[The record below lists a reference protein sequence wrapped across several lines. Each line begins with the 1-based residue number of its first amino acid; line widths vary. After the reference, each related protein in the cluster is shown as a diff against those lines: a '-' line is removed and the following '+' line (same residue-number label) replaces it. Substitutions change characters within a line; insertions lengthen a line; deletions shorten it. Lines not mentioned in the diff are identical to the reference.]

1 MKRKVKDNELFTDE
15 IPVKEH
21 ISQLIELMSQGLY
34 EKEHIMA
41 VSLLSA
47 IAGESIFLLG
57 PPGTA
62 KSMVARRLKLV
73 FKGAK
78 SFEYL
83 MSRFSTPDEI
93 FGPVSISKLKD
104 EDKYERLVDGY
115 LPDAEVVFLDEIWKA
130 GPAIQNALLTAI
142 NERIF
147 KNGTDTL
154 RLPMKAL
161 VAASNELP
169 AEDEGLEALWDRF
182 LVRMVSNC
190 ISCEKTFYKMVRS
203 KSIEEPTIAENYLL
217 EDSLHLKWLAAIREV
232 EITDEICRI
241 VTHVR
246 KVMTEQQKKEEVT
259 TLDYYISDRRWKKIF
274 HLMQTS
280 AFLNGRNAINVT
292 DSILLI
298 HCLWNKVEAIPVVL
312 EAVSSAITANLD
324 GKITQNVKALDKLI
338 DQLSANMRQGRVPI
352 DSAKDDYVVMNYFYY
367 IVEGFQKKPCL
378 FARLDYNHIDT
389 KKSNDGILYYEEKSK
404 SWIIHAIYTGAPFD
418 YKKSSNGKN
427 TKIKLQKCKDGIMV
441 DGIPYLFRKKG
452 WGTFI
457 SKSEASTSTSADII
471 FLECASIRNDFEH
484 LKTLF
489 YKDCNLFV
497 SDDDIKLIGKQLDKT
512 EKTLKNLEIKVQN
525 TKLLMLR

>member
-1 MKRKVKDNELFTDE
+1 MKRKVKENMLFTDE
-15 IPVKEH
+15 PSVREH
-21 ISQLIELMSQGLY
+21 IAKLIELMSQGLY

-41 VSLLSA
+41 VALLSA

-62 KSMVARRLKLV
+62 KSMVSRRLKLV

-93 FGPVSISKLKD
+93 FGPVSIAKLKN

-147 KNGTDTL
+147 KNGSDTL
-154 RLPMKAL
+154 HLPMKAL
-161 VAASNELP
+161 IAASNELP

-190 ISCEKTFYKMVRS
+190 ISSEKTFYKMVKS
-203 KSIEEPTIAENYLL
+203 KSIEEPVIAENYLV
-217 EDSLHLKWLAAIREV
+217 DDALHLKWLAAIYEV
-232 EITDEICRI
+232 EITDEICRL
-241 VTHVR
+241 VTNVR
-246 KVMTEQQKKEEVT
+246 KIMAEQQKKEEIT

-274 HLMQTS
+274 HLMQAS
-280 AFLNGRNAINVT
+280 AFLNCRNAINVT

-298 HCLWNKVEAIPVVL
+298 HCLWNKVDAIPVVL
-312 EAVSSAITANLD
+312 DAVCSAITADLD
-324 GKITQNVKALDKLI
+324 RKIAQNVKALDKLI
-338 DQLSANMRQGRVPI
+338 AQLSANMQQSRVPV
-352 DSAKDDYVVMNYFYY
+352 DNADEDYVVMNHFYY
-367 IVEGFQKKPCL
+367 IVEGFQNGSCL
-378 FARLDYNHIDT
+378 FARFDYNHIDT
-389 KKSNDGILYYEEKSK
+389 RKPIDGILYYEEKSK

-418 YKKSSNGKN
+418 YKMSSGKI
-427 TKIKLQKCKDGIMV
+427 TKVKLQKCKAGIMV
-441 DGIPYLFRKKG
+441 DGIPYLFKKKG
-452 WGTFI
+452 RGFFN
-457 SKSEASTSTSADII
+457 SEPNVPSSTCADIL
-471 FLECASIRNDFEH
+471 FTDCASIRSEFEN
-484 LKTLF
+484 LKAHF
-489 YKDCNLFV
+489 SKDCNLFV
-497 SDDDIKLIGKQLDKT
+497 SEDDIKLVGRQLTKT
-512 EKTLKNLEIKVQN
+512 EKALKELEIKLQN

>member
-1 MKRKVKDNELFTDE
+1 MLERFKLLLRDMNRG
-15 IPVKEH
+15 I
-21 ISQLIELMSQGLY
+21 Y
-34 EKEHIMA
+34 EKETEISL
-41 VSLLSA
+41 SLLA
-47 IAGESIFLLG
+47 ALAGESVILLG
-57 PPGTA
+57 PPGVA
-62 KSMVARRLKLV
+62 KSMVARQLKCA
-73 FKGAK
+73 FRGARN
-78 SFEYL
+78 FEYL

-93 FGPVSISKLKD
+93 FGPVSIQKLKTSD
-104 EDKYERLVDGY
+104 TYERAVDGY
-115 LPDAEVVFLDEIWKA
+115 LPTADVVFLDEIWKA

-147 KNGTDTL
+147 KNGSETL
-154 RLPMKAL
+154 HLPMKAL
-161 VAASNELP
+161 IAASNELP
-169 AEDEGLEALWDRF
+169 TEDEGLEALWDRF

-190 ISCEKTFYKMVRS
+190 ISSEKIFYKMVRS
-203 KSIEEPTIAENYLL
+203 KSIEEPVIAENYLVDDAL
-217 EDSLHLKWLAAIREV
+217 YLKWLSAIQEV
-232 EITDEICRI
+232 EITDEVCRL
-241 VTHVR
+241 VTHIR
-246 KVMTEQQKKEEVT
+246 KTLAEQQKKEEIT

-312 EAVSSAITANLD
+312 EAVSSAITADLD

-338 DQLSANMRQGRVPI
+338 GQLSANMRQGRVPI

-367 IVEGFQKKPCL
+367 IVEGFQKEPCL
-378 FARLDYNHIDT
+378 FARFDYNHIDT

-457 SKSEASTSTSADII
+457 SKSEVPTSTSADII

-512 EKTLKNLEIKVQN
+512 EKALKNLEIKVQN